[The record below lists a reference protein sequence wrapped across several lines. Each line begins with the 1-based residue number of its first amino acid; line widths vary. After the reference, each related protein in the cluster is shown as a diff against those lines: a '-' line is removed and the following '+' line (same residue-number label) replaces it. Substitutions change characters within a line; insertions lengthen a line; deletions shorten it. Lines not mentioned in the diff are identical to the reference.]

1 MAVHAQT
8 STRLI
13 GEALLASGLLSAEQL
28 EQLLVE
34 QPKQKQRLGEAAVAC
49 GFLDDAALSRFLAAF
64 FDLPYT
70 ELAEKD
76 DIDLAV
82 VELIP
87 EPLARRYRMIATRKD
102 GEALTVAM
110 ADPLDVRAI
119 DAVRL
124 ETGCRI
130 RRLVASRHA
139 IQQAVDRSYHASSRI
154 ARSMDQLLAGEAIQ
168 DETFA
173 QQDSESAANE
183 QLRHEA
189 SDAPVVQFVNLLLMR
204 AIQER
209 ASDIHIEPEEQS
221 VTIRLRVDG
230 QLREVTAPPRSMLQ
244 PIVTRI
250 KILGNLDIT
259 ERRLPQDGRFKF
271 RVFEKT
277 IDVRLSCLPTVYGEK
292 LVLRIL
298 DRGTLI
304 LNMQAL
310 GFESDMLDVFRR
322 TLQLPHGLIILT
334 GPTGSGKTTT
344 LYAALHAIRTP
355 TKNIVTIED
364 PVEYQLSKV
373 NQVHTK
379 PDIGLT
385 FAAGLRSILRQDP
398 DIIMV
403 GEIRDRET
411 ADICIRSALT
421 GHLVLSTLHTNDA
434 VSAITRLT
442 DMGVE
447 PYLLTASLSLVMAQR
462 LVRRIC
468 EDCAQPTQPPPE
480 LVERL
485 TRVSGDPAM
494 GGCTPGGTPDGSW
507 RFLRGTGCRR
517 CGNSGYF
524 GRIAIYEQF
533 VITEAVK
540 ALVAEGAPLQQ
551 VKHAAQQGGLR
562 TLFEGALRK
571 VRDGRTTLEEA
582 FSVCATQSEL
592 IELAEEST
600 P

>member
-1 MAVHAQT
+1 MPDNANGT
-8 STRLI
+8 TTRLI
-13 GEALLASGLLSAEQL
+13 GEALVQQGLVSQAQL
-28 EQLLVE
+28 HQLLIT
-34 QPKQKQRLGEAAVAC
+34 QLANKQRLGEAAVAL
-49 GFLDDAALSRFLAAF
+49 GILSEEALAKFLAVF
-64 FDLPYT
+64 FELPYV
-70 ELAEKD
+70 ELADTAEL
-76 DIDLAV
+76 DLAAA
-82 VELIP
+82 ELVP
-87 EPLARRYRMIATRKD
+87 ETLARRYTLMVTAKQD
-102 GEALTVAM
+102 SGLTVAM
-110 ADPLDVRAI
+110 ADPLDVRAV

-124 ETGCRI
+124 ATNCRI
-130 RRLVASRHA
+130 RKAVSSRSA
-139 IQQAVDRSYHASSRI
+139 ILRAIDRSYHASSRI
-154 ARSMDQLLAGEAIQ
+154 AKSMDQLLEGEAVQ
-168 DETFA
+168 DETLQIQRA
-173 QQDSESAANE
+173 GETSAESE
-183 QLRHEA
+183 QLKHEA

-209 ASDIHIEPEEQS
+209 ASDIHVEPEERT

-230 QLREVTAPPRSMLQ
+230 QLREVTAPPKHMFQ
-244 PIVTRI
+244 AITTRI
-250 KILGNLDIT
+250 KLLGNLDIT

-271 RVFEKT
+271 RVFDKT

-304 LNMQAL
+304 LDMQEL
-310 GFESDMLDVFRR
+310 GFEPAMLETFNRA
-322 TLQLPHGLIILT
+322 LQLPHGLVVLT

-344 LYAALHAIRTP
+344 LYAALQTIKTP

-364 PVEYQLSKV
+364 PVEYQLSKI

-379 PDIGLT
+379 ADIGLT

-411 ADICIRSALT
+411 AEICIRSALT

-434 VSAITRLT
+434 ISALSRLT

-468 EDCAQPTQPPPE
+468 DDCAAPAEPPQE
-480 LVERL
+480 LLKRL
-485 TRVSGDPAM
+485 KKS
-494 GGCTPGGTPDGSW
+494 PGGNGAAWTF
-507 RFLRGTGCRR
+507 RRGTGCTR
-517 CGNSGYF
+517 CGQSGYF

-533 VITEAVK
+533 VISDAVK
-540 ALVAEGAPLQQ
+540 ALIGQGAPMQQ
-551 VKHAAQQGGLR
+551 IKQAAQQDGLQ
-562 TLFEGALRK
+562 TLLQSALNK
-571 VRDGRTTLEEA
+571 VRAGVTTLEEA

-592 IELAEEST
+592 FE
-600 P
+600 